1 LKNLKKTF
9 QQLQRLRLSPSKKA
23 DKVWNDLK
31 KFFNESD
38 LKVGVHEKDKYVQ
51 LYFAGENEDRLNFVN
66 YVENEF
72 LVCRCTCID
81 SYPVE
86 LTTDIFILATHFNNL
101 LNYGKVVIDVNR
113 KTINYLVKTD
123 LIVPLL
129 NPESINTI
137 FNSHYITSNDIYF
150 AYNRLIYEGEAPA
163 IIIAD
168 LLKQNNNNSDEKN

>member
-1 LKNLKKTF
+1 MKNLIKTF

-31 KFFNESD
+31 KFFNECD
-38 LKVGVHEKDKYVQ
+38 LNVGVHEKERYVQ
-51 LYFAGENEDRLNFVN
+51 LYFAGENEDRLNFVH

-72 LVCRCTCID
+72 VISRCTCID
-81 SYPVE
+81 AYPVE

-101 LNYGKVVIDVNR
+101 LGYGKVFIDVNR
-113 KTINYLVKTD
+113 KSINYLVKRE

-137 FNSHYITSNDIYF
+137 INSHYYTSNDIYF

-168 LLKQNNNNSDEKN
+168 LLKQSNNNSDEEN